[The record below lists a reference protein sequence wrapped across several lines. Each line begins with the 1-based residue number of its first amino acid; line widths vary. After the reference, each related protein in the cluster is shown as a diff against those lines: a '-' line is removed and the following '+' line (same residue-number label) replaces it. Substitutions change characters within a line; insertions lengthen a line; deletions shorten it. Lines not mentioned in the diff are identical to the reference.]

1 MAYELERV
9 EVRLVKEPGFYSS
22 KPIRTPDDAIEVLA
36 EEFKTY
42 DREFMGVLNIAAN
55 GVPINFHVC
64 HIGGLSESIVEPRQ
78 IMKAALLSNA
88 SGIIMV
94 HNHPSGSLNPSSVDI
109 ETTKRIKECGD
120 LLCISLL
127 DHIIIAGYSGEY
139 VSLKNENVF

>member
-1 MAYELERV
+1 MDYELERV

-22 KPIRTPDDAIEVLA
+22 KPIRTPEDAIDVLA

-55 GVPINFHVC
+55 GVQIHFHVC
-64 HIGGLSESIVEPRQ
+64 HIGGLSQSLVEPRQ